1 MCAVTSP
8 LTIPSGNLDNSAIP
22 QRVREPGQLPSRVL
36 SSSVVGRE
44 GSALKSIATSGAKY
58 FLQGV
63 KEYPGGFPLL
73 KSIAEGLCFIL
84 DNYEVQPPTPH
95 SFCNTDG
102 FSSKRR

>member
-22 QRVREPGQLPSRVL
+22 QRVWEPGQLPSHVL
-36 SSSVVGRE
+36 SSSVAGGE
-44 GSALKSIATSGAKY
+44 ESALKSVATSGAKY

-63 KEYPGGFPLL
+63 KELPGGFPLL

-84 DNYEVQPPTPH
+84 DNCEVWPPTPH
-95 SFCNTDG
+95 LFCNADG